1 MQLDTRST
9 LKSDAR
15 KGRRIN
21 GEDRMIRRCFQS
33 GCLFKKGKRRKTWV
47 ARWREPAMQLDGTT
61 KRVLRAEVL
70 GLVTELSERE
80 ARNQMAVLLR
90 PINEGRYRPE
100 ATITFGQFVKE
111 CWETAVVPHL
121 KPSSVRYYGLQ
132 IRCHLLPT
140 FGTSRIKDITKAEVQ
155 RFLGG
160 KRKQG
165 FSGSSVHGMRTAL
178 GKVLQA
184 AVDWNYLEQNPA
196 RGIRLGDRAPLQER
210 VYLMPEQ
217 LSPLINSLPEP
228 CRRLVVV
235 TVLTGLRIGEL
246 LALRWKHVNFIH
258 DVIQVRETVY
268 EGRFG
273 TPKTKSSRR
282 DVPMSQPVREAFMAQ
297 HTQSSAAGADE
308 LIFTS
313 RNGSP
318 MNPKN
323 LLRRVLQ
330 PACRKLHLPVI
341 SWHSFRHTHATLL
354 GEVGES
360 LRTAQAILGHS
371 DLKTTLNIYTHAI
384 PESQKRA
391 VAKVAGLVFP
401 TVPEFSAA
409 TENGKL
415 N

>member
-1 MQLDTRST
+1 MLLDTRST
-9 LKSDAR
+9 LKSDAG
-15 KGRRIN
+15 KSRRIN

-80 ARNQMAVLLR
+80 ARNQMAALLR

-100 ATITFGQFVKE
+100 ATVTFGQFLKE

-140 FGTSRIKDITKAEVQ
+140 FGASRIKDITKAEVQ

-196 RGIRLGDRAPLQER
+196 RGIRLGDRAPIQER
-210 VYLMPEQ
+210 IYLMPEQ

-228 CRRLVVV
+228 CRRLVVI

-246 LALRWKHVNFIH
+246 LALRWKHINFIH

-282 DVPMSQPVREAFMAQ
+282 DVPMSQPVREALMAQ
-297 HTQSSAAGADE
+297 RNERAAADTDG

-330 PACRKLHLPVI
+330 PACRKLQLPVI